1 MEIPSKELVAAVK
14 QAMGEFKPKKLSKN
28 KLHQQIQDGD
38 FPNRLNKAYV
48 RLFLDGDK
56 LVPTYTSETM
66 RLWLSQQSHVPVP
79 VTDTEHCHDPMETDN
94 TTSAPKTPSK
104 LLAWKLRSHTFKL
117 GMIHVMREVALREE
131 ASSYHTTSASTI

>member
-66 RLWLSQQSHVPVP
+66 RLWSSQQSHVPVP
-79 VTDTEHCHDPMETDN
+79 ATDTEHCYDPMETDN

-104 LLAWKLRSHTFKL
+104 NSCPRSKTR
-117 GMIHVMREVALREE
+117 VV
-131 ASSYHTTSASTI
+131 